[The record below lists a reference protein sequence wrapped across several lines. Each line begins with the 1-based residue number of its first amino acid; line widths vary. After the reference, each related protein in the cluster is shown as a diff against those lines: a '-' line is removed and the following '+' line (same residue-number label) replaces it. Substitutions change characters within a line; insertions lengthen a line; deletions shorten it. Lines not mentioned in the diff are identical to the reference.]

1 MRLAKDDRGQAIVI
15 AVVMMTALLGLCA
28 LVLDVGSW
36 FRADRATQ
44 ATADAAA
51 LAGAQSLPTDPG
63 TATGSAVTYADK
75 NGGGAD
81 SGDVTISSSI
91 DANDTITVHVHRQ
104 ADGFF
109 SKLFGIGT
117 VDVGSRAVARA
128 DGIAQARYVAPIGVP
143 ESHSDL
149 SGDGCPC
156 FNDPTTLNL
165 GKAGVPGA
173 FHLINLDEDA
183 GGTTGASTLAD
194 WITSGFDAYLGLGGY
209 FSDTGA
215 KWNSSSVNDALS
227 ARIGTDLLFPVY
239 DSISGTGSNA
249 SYHVIGWVGFH
260 LTGFDANGINS
271 GRLYGYFTRVIWDG
285 IQVTKA
291 DEGGPDFGVRTVQLV
306 G

>member
-1 MRLAKDDRGQAIVI
+1 MKLAKDDRGQAIVL

-63 TATGSAVTYADK
+63 TATGNAVTYANK
-75 NGGGAD
+75 NGGGAA

-91 DANDTITVHVHRQ
+91 DTITVHVHRQ
-104 ADGFF
+104 ADSFF
-109 SKLFGIGT
+109 SKLFGLDK

-143 ESHSDL
+143 ESHDDL

-156 FNDPTTLNL
+156 FDDPTTLDL
-165 GKAGVPGA
+165 GKAGAPGA
-173 FHLINLDEDA
+173 FHLINLDVSA
-183 GGTTGASTLAD
+183 GGTTGSSTLAD
-194 WITSGFDAYLGLGGY
+194 WIEHGFDAYLGLGGY

-215 KWNSSSVNDALS
+215 KWNSSNIQDALN

-239 DSISGTGSNA
+239 DSIS
-249 SYHVIGWVGFH
+249 
-260 LTGFDANGINS
+260 
-271 GRLYGYFTRVIWDG
+271 
-285 IQVTKA
+285 
-291 DEGGPDFGVRTVQLV
+291 
-306 G
+306 